1 MITFTKYTMD
11 EIYKWTDSNFHNISR
26 AYTCK
31 MMGEI
36 GLAEMY
42 MSIAKS
48 HEEFVSFTEEL
59 IQERNDL
66 DKVMIKAGQ
75 SKVSNWNKVS
85 AICFYGVI

>member
-1 MITFTKYTMD
+1 
-11 EIYKWTDSNFHNISR
+11 
-26 AYTCK
+26 

-42 MSIAKS
+42 MSIAKR
-48 HEEFVSFTEEL
+48 HEEFGSFTEEL